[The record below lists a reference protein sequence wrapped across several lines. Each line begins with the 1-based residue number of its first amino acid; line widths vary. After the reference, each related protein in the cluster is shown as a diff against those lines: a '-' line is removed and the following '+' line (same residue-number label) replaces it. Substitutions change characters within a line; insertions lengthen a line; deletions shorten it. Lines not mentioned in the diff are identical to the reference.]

1 MPPTEIGK
9 YKILRELGRG
19 AMGAVYLAEDPFIA
33 RRVAIKVM
41 RPQVEEGEER
51 FLQEAR
57 TVGSLSH
64 PNIVLLHDFGFAGE
78 LPYLVMEHV
87 EGTIL
92 DRWLAEPHAAGARLR
107 VLAGLCRAVSYAH
120 SRGVLHRD
128 LKPSNVL
135 VRSDGEAKLLD
146 FGIARVENTRMTATG
161 VVLGTPEYLAPELL
175 GSGSFS
181 PRSDMY
187 ALGLVAYEL
196 FGGRNPFAADTVAAC
211 LRKVLEVAPAPLTAD
226 GGASAEVAA
235 EVMRCLAKDPL
246 ARPESPERLLA
257 ATERALAAGHAP
269 SPGAA
274 MATSPT
280 TRMDTGANRT
290 RSARRVRTLAWIAAG
305 AVLAGIIGLGYR
317 LLAPEARAPAQAGES
332 AGRPAPLSPDAAPP
346 AISTPTPGTSA
357 AAATASVPPPPSR
370 AAAAASTKATTPAM
384 PGVALLPHAGG
395 TTSERRIATPART
408 PASEQSAPE
417 PAPAESVPAAAST
430 LAAPSE
436 TEKKQQGA
444 AGEPAA
450 ATTAVV
456 PTAAALPPAAAFSAA
471 AAPAPAASLPAVA
484 PLPATPRL
492 VSIVPKT
499 LRRGAGVTVQL
510 RAERLPEGWSVQFRR
525 GGKNTSQI
533 RVLRSKRTGPGE
545 LELSL
550 LPEEDAPIGTYSL
563 VLVDSSGAITNA
575 LSFEVDL

>member
-1 MPPTEIGK
+1 MAAPAEIGK
-9 YKILRELGRG
+9 YRILRELGRG

-41 RPQVEEGEER
+41 RPQVEEGSER

-64 PNIVLLHDFGFAGE
+64 PNIVLLHDFGFVGE

-92 DRWLAEPHAAGARLR
+92 DRWLTEPHEPQARLR
-107 VLAGLCRAVSYAH
+107 VLAGLCRAVLYAH

-146 FGIARVENTRMTATG
+146 FGIARVENTRLTATG

-175 GSGSFS
+175 GSGGFS

-211 LRKVLEVAPAPLTAD
+211 LRRVLEVAPAPLAAD
-226 GGASAEVAA
+226 SPAPAEVAA

-246 ARPESPERLLA
+246 RRPESPEHLLA
-257 ATERALAAGHAP
+257 ATERALAAGLAP
-269 SPGAA
+269 APGPA

-280 TRMDTGANRT
+280 TRMATGASRPRPARRT
-290 RSARRVRTLAWIAAG
+290 RQLVGAAAAVVAAG
-305 AVLAGIIGLGYR
+305 LGVAGYR
-317 LLAPEARAPAQAGES
+317 LLAPAAAPQEPAREEKAIVPDRTARDPTAPVPAAIPEVAAVAPAGASPPPTVSPVAAPGPKPATAKLKVSPQP
-332 AGRPAPLSPDAAPP
+332 RPADPVPGPTVAAQPPAAGLDESLPPGATENPLAKDSAVAEPPAPESKPPSAAVEPAPAAAPGPAPAAAPP
-346 AISTPTPGTSA
+346 A
-357 AAATASVPPPPSR
+357 
-370 AAAAASTKATTPAM
+370 
-384 PGVALLPHAGG
+384 LPHL
-395 TTSERRIATPART
+395 TSIAP
-408 PASEQSAPE
+408 Q
-417 PAPAESVPAAAST
+417 
-430 LAAPSE
+430 
-436 TEKKQQGA
+436 
-444 AGEPAA
+444 
-450 ATTAVV
+450 
-456 PTAAALPPAAAFSAA
+456 
-471 AAPAPAASLPAVA
+471 
-484 PLPATPRL
+484 
-492 VSIVPKT
+492 T
-499 LRRGAGVTVQL
+499 LRRGAGATV
-510 RAERLPEGWSVQFRR
+510 RLLSDTIPEGWNVQLRR
-525 GGKNTSQI
+525 GGKIATQI

-563 VLVDSSGAITNA
+563 VLVGPSGLVTNA